1 MAFIDD
7 IQAQTQKAED
17 VTKAKEAEEFNKI
30 LSQVKDAIKSASS
43 RGSHETS
50 FSPKVGYGRYIVD
63 HVDDFKEALPGFS
76 FDVQTGFP
84 DIGHPSEPIYAPKVL
99 VISW

>member
-50 FSPKVGYGRYIVD
+50 FSPKVGYGKYILD
-63 HVDDFKEALPGFS
+63 NLDDFKEALPGFE
-76 FDVQTGFP
+76 FEIQTALP
-84 DIGHPSEPIYAPKVL
+84 DLGNPSASIYPRVL